1 MIGLGEL
8 TQHRTINRGVRNTFD
23 VRGNHL
29 ERREAAHQRAHIV
42 LVHDD
47 EVPEWILCTCC
58 INRNDAGLELFY
70 RIHHELTVDRIAGK
84 VEALSLSC
92 TFKNDPAGF
101 FR

>member
-70 RIHHELTVDRIAGK
+70 RKTTPLAFSVK
-84 VEALSLSC
+84 PLSLYPS
-92 TFKNDPAGF
+92 TVTKLLEPWSHLV
-101 FR
+101 R